1 MSYDIKLK
9 DIIPHFSLTIKG
21 KYSLSRNCNKIT
33 LQILW
38 ISMFFP
44 FSLHIPGDPLW
55 EVVLLGQN
63 PPPPVS
69 APVKRTLF
77 FFDILFIKYT
87 ILGNRSQYTLIHK
100 TLKGH
105 FLIRK
110 IFSQFYLQLLMG
122 KVYRTKFQSKKWRL
136 VFKTGV
142 IMYIQNVN
150 IYIYSYLL

>member
-1 MSYDIKLK
+1 M
-9 DIIPHFSLTIKG
+9 
-21 KYSLSRNCNKIT
+21 
-33 LQILW
+33 W

-136 VFKTGV
+136 VLRNRGHYVHSKCKYLHIFIFV
-142 IMYIQNVN
+142 IKLKHNMN
-150 IYIYSYLL
+150 IFVCEFDR